1 MFNLH
6 FDGHPRLY
14 DPHENV
20 PRAKK
25 EASPIKHFSHLKKTG
40 WSNGEPKKLVSG
52 WKHAKLRCHISDL
65 CFRHETPVLSKPIE
79 VVHLSEELVVL
90 DKPCSLP
97 VSLYFNLSCDKKG
110 KVDMMMRFVCF
121 FHVYQP
127 TPTSHL
133 ELKGEPLSGDIIRL
147 LTVRGVERFKLQREA
162 WTSLTRSEQVCP
174 SIDWE
179 CSILFLSL
187 LLPLLDKNSIPL
199 LSARV
204 DKSCRW
210 LWITAK
216 ITVQGRLPSSRTRR
230 FTYAGAIFCLLASL
244 CHIEAPHPMLINIF
258 HYQIELAWDENGL
271 GLGGRTS
278 KKSIDWIA
286 KWDLLQ
292 FVQVFLPPTIQQGI
306 IGAKS
311 GILQGWKR

>member
-1 MFNLH
+1 
-6 FDGHPRLY
+6 
-14 DPHENV
+14 
-20 PRAKK
+20 
-25 EASPIKHFSHLKKTG
+25 
-40 WSNGEPKKLVSG
+40 
-52 WKHAKLRCHISDL
+52 
-65 CFRHETPVLSKPIE
+65 
-79 VVHLSEELVVL
+79 
-90 DKPCSLP
+90 
-97 VSLYFNLSCDKKG
+97 
-110 KVDMMMRFVCF
+110 MMRFVCF
-121 FHVYQP
+121 FHVCQP

-179 CSILFLSL
+179 CSVLFLSL

-216 ITVQGRLPSSRTRR
+216 ITVQGRLPPSRTRR

-244 CHIEAPHPMLINIF
+244 CHIEAPHPMLVNIF
-258 HYQIELAWDENGL
+258 HDQIELAWDENGL

-278 KKSIDWIA
+278 KKSIDWIE
-286 KWDLLQ
+286 KWDAAICSS
-292 FVQVFLPPTIQQGI
+292 LPPPNNPTRHNR
-306 IGAKS
+306 S
-311 GILQGWKR
+311 